1 MAIFN
6 RRKKRSQC
14 MVGFSSDDS
23 LCVSGYTSL
32 DKNPEIVA
40 GVRQIAQ
47 QISSMTIYLM
57 SNTEKGDKRIINE
70 LSRAVDISPCKNM
83 TRRTWMDAIVMN
95 LLLYGKGN
103 SVVWPHTSDGYLG
116 DLEPIAASRV
126 SFKPIGKSDYKIAID
141 GVEHNPEDMLHF
153 VHNPDKDYPWKG
165 QGFNVSLKDVAD
177 NLKQAAATEKG
188 FMSSKWKPSIIVKV
202 DALIDEFSN
211 PEGRKKLLES
221 YAKSGDA
228 GEPWL
233 IPAEQFDVQQVKPLT
248 LADLAIADV
257 VKLNKQTVAAIL
269 GVPPFVLGVGEYKKD
284 AWDSFVNNTIR
295 PIAQE
300 IEQELTKKLLISPK
314 WYWKFNI
321 RKLYSY
327 DLNTIK
333 EVYGAFYDKGIVNKN
348 ETRNEIGLEPVEG
361 GDEFFVLENYIPA
374 SKSGEQKK
382 LNGGGTGED

>member
-6 RRKKRSQC
+6 RNKKRSKC
-14 MVGFSSDDS
+14 MVGISADNS

-47 QISSMTIYLM
+47 LISSMTIYLM
-57 SNTEKGDKRIINE
+57 SNTEKGDVRIVNE
-70 LSRAVDISPCKNM
+70 LSRTVDISPCKNM

-95 LLLYGKGN
+95 LLLYGGGN
-103 SVVWPHTSDGYLG
+103 SVVWAHTTNGYLG

-126 SFKPIGKSDYKIAID
+126 SFKPIGKSDYKILID
-141 GVEHNPEDMLHF
+141 GVEHDPENLLHF

-165 QGFNVSLKDVAD
+165 QGFNVSLKDVAN
-177 NLKQAAATEKG
+177 NLKQASETERG

-202 DALIDEFSN
+202 DALIDEFSS

-221 YAKSGDA
+221 YGESGNA

-233 IPAEQFDVQQVKPLT
+233 IPAEQFEVEQIKPLT

-269 GVPPFVLGVGEYKKD
+269 GVPPFVLGVGEYKAD
-284 AWDSFVNNTIR
+284 AWDAFINHTIR

-300 IEQELTKKLLISPK
+300 IEQELTRGLLISPK
-314 WYWKFNI
+314 WYWMFNI
-321 RKLYSY
+321 HKLYSY
-327 DLNTIK
+327 DLK
-333 EVYGAFYDKGIVNKN
+333 AMAAVYGGLYDHGVVTGN
-348 ETRNEIGLEPVEG
+348 EVRDKLGMEPMDGL
-361 GDEFFVLENYIPA
+361 DELVVLENYIPL
-374 SKSGEQKK
+374 SKIGEQEK
-382 LNGGGTGED
+382 LGGGRND